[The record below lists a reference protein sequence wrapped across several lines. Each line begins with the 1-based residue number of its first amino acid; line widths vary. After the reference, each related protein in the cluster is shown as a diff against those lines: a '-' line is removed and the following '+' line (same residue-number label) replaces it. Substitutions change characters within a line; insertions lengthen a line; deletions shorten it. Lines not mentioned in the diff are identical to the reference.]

1 MEIFVDRVQKY
12 IGQYVA
18 VMNGVDAIVFTAGVG
33 ENATWVRE
41 EVLEGVSFLGVEI
54 DKEKNNVRGKL
65 TEISTPNS
73 KVKAFVIP
81 TDEEVMIARDTYNL
95 SK

>member
-1 MEIFVDRVQKY
+1 M
-12 IGQYVA
+12 
-18 VMNGVDAIVFTAGVG
+18 
-33 ENATWVRE
+33 
-41 EVLEGVSFLGVEI
+41 
-54 DKEKNNVRGKL
+54 DKEKNNVCGKL

-95 SK
+95 FK

>member
-1 MEIFVDRVQKY
+1 MDKQRFEKQLAFI
-12 IGQYVA
+12 
-18 VMNGVDAIVFTAGVG
+18 
-33 ENATWVRE
+33 
-41 EVLEGVSFLGVEI
+41 LEI
-54 DKEKNNVRGKL
+54 DKEKNNVRGKVA
-65 TEISTPNS
+65 EISTADS